1 MDIETAYQAI
11 SLLFIVTTLVLLW
24 KWCFRRAKR
33 TGWAIAV
40 SLWLV
45 PAAIYYAV
53 VIFDNFFPIEALN
66 LHTIAVYVRMQG
78 FLTTMAV
85 MIAIYVLNG
94 KLYHG
99 S

>member
-1 MDIETAYQAI
+1 MNLETAYQAT
-11 SLLFIVTTLVLLW
+11 SLVFILATLVLLW

-40 SLWLV
+40 SIWLV
-45 PAAIYYAV
+45 PSALYYAV
-53 VIFDNFFPIEALN
+53 VIIDNFFPIEALN
-66 LHTIAVYVRMQG
+66 LHTIAIYVRTQG
-78 FLTTMAV
+78 FLTTLGIMT
-85 MIAIYVLNG
+85 AIYVLNG